1 MVMSTFIIRGGTVV
15 HSSSTQRADVL
26 IRDGRIVEVGVGL
39 DATSATEIDADGCL
53 VGPAFVDLHTH
64 LREPGNEAAETI
76 ESGARAA
83 AVGGYG
89 AVVAMPNT
97 TPAIDSA
104 AVVGYV
110 YERARHAVIDV
121 VVAGAITVGREGKNL
136 APMAEMAA
144 LGVRLFTDDG
154 NGVQHGGVMRRALK
168 YSSALG
174 VRLAQHCEL
183 DDLAGSGVMNDGA
196 LAARLGLSGR
206 SALAEE
212 IMVMRDIEFVRASG
226 GRLHFLHLSTQ
237 RSVELVAAAKADGLD
252 VTCEVAPH
260 HFSLN
265 EELCATFD
273 PVFKVHPPL
282 RTARDVNALRGALQ
296 RGDIDAVAT
305 DHAPH
310 TPESKDGTFDDA
322 PPGMLGLE
330 TAAALTWDAVGGDAL
345 RFFNVLSRGPARVA
359 QLRAGEQGVRRV
371 AHGGEI
377 APGEDAAVVIF
388 DPMASWTVDRAT
400 LQSRARNTPFHG
412 MNVTGAVRATV
423 VGEPVWL
430 NGEFR

>member
-1 MVMSTFIIRGGTVV
+1 MSTFIIRGGTVV
-15 HSSSTQRADVL
+15 HSSSSERADVL
-26 IRDGRIVEVGVGL
+26 VRDGRIIEVGTNIEG
-39 DATSATEIDADGCL
+39 ASATEIDASGCV
-53 VGPAFVDLHTH
+53 VGPAFVDLHAH

-76 ESGARAA
+76 ESGARAG

-97 TPAIDSA
+97 TPTIDSA

-121 VVAGAITVGREGKNL
+121 AVAGAITMGREGKNL

-154 NGVQHGGVMRRALK
+154 NGVQHGGVMRRALR

-174 VRLAQHCEL
+174 VRLAQHCEM
-183 DDLAGSGVMNDGA
+183 DDLAGSGVMNDGP
-196 LAARLGLSGR
+196 LAARLGLAGR

-212 IMVMRDIEFVRASG
+212 IMVMRDIELVRASG
-226 GRLHFLHLSTQ
+226 GCLHFLHLSTR
-237 RSVELVAAAKADGLD
+237 RSVELVSAAKAEGLD

-260 HFSLN
+260 HFTLS
-265 EELCATFD
+265 EDRCASFD

-282 RTARDVNALRGALQ
+282 RSTADVQGLRAAVA

-330 TAAALTWDAVGGDAL
+330 TAAALTWEAVNGDPQM
-345 RFFNVLSRGPARVA
+345 FFNVLSRGPARVA
-359 QLRAGEQGVRRV
+359 QLRAGELGVRRV
-371 AHGGEI
+371 AHGGEVV
-377 APGEDAAVVIF
+377 AGEDASLVIF
-388 DPMASWTVDRAT
+388 DPTTSWTVDRRT
-400 LQSRARNTPFHG
+400 LQSRALNTPFHDR
-412 MNVTGAVRATV
+412 VLTGYVRGTI